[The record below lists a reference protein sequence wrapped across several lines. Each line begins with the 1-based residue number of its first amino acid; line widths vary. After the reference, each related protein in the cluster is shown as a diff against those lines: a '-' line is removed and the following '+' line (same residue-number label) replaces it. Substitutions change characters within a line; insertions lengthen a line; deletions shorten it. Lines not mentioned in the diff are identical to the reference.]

1 MKLRTVK
8 YSACF
13 PLQKKTL
20 FLIGSGGRSFN
31 ASACA
36 VGTTWLLGQ
45 SLIAEMGF
53 YMLFS
58 TFEAVFYKS
67 QSFTRLPK
75 TFVICDMW
83 SLSHSVIAPMRT
95 INSETLQIYFSRDM
109 NRYNETV
116 KYCPMPLVLRLH
128 FPRKFY
134 FGWCCNVIRNHFFVN
149 FYQYEQFLT
158 RQWKVF
164 SLR

>member
-1 MKLRTVK
+1 MLSLT
-8 YSACF
+8 
-13 PLQKKTL
+13 KKTL

-83 SLSHSVIAPMRT
+83 SLSHSVIAIMRT
-95 INSETLQIYFSRDM
+95 INSEKHFKFTFLETWTGITKQLNIALCHLFSACIFPGNFISDDVATL
-109 NRYNETV
+109 
-116 KYCPMPLVLRLH
+116 
-128 FPRKFY
+128 
-134 FGWCCNVIRNHFFVN
+134 FVTISLSIFINMSN
-149 FYQYEQFLT
+149 F
-158 RQWKVF
+158 
-164 SLR
+164 